1 MNGLFRRL
9 KKYQKCHIIMCYFHI
24 AEKWVMVFTT
34 AYTRV
39 VPKLQI
45 MSGEATNDL

>member
-1 MNGLFRRL
+1 VLFP
-9 KKYQKCHIIMCYFHI
+9 YSWEGGNEFS
-24 AEKWVMVFTT
+24 
-34 AYTRV
+34 TRV

>member
-1 MNGLFRRL
+1 VLFPYSWKVGNGF
-9 KKYQKCHIIMCYFHI
+9 
-24 AEKWVMVFTT
+24 
-34 AYTRV
+34 YTRV